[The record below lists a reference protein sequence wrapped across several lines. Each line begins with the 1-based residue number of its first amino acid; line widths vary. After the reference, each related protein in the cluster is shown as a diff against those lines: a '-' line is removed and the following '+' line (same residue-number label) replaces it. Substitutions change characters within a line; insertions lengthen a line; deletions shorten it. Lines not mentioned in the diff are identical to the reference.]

1 MLVSLG
7 TQRAWS
13 NSREVKTMTVAQ
25 AQAVP
30 RRSSRFMEF
39 LTTPWVDKTIAVIAV
54 IPISIELY
62 RRYTSD
68 NLSFPRAV
76 LGIQGFILIITM
88 VLRRTPVKVTPNP
101 WYWLLAFVATYGLLF
116 VNAFAWNGRP
126 IVPSIVTNGLAI
138 LSAAIFIY
146 ARLSLGRSIGMVPA
160 NRGIVSR
167 GAYKYVRH
175 PIYTGLLVAMIA
187 LVLRSYAPTTL
198 LAVSIIVLLFVIK
211 SVVEERFLRADP
223 EYAAY
228 LQRVRYRW
236 IPGVA

>member
-1 MLVSLG
+1 
-7 TQRAWS
+7 
-13 NSREVKTMTVAQ
+13 MTVAQ
-25 AQAVP
+25 AQAAP
-30 RRSSRFMEF
+30 RQSSRFMEF
-39 LTTPWVDKTIAVIAV
+39 LTTPWVDKTIAVLAV
-54 IPISIELY
+54 TPTSIELY

-88 VLRRTPVKVTPNP
+88 VLRRTPKKVTPNP
-101 WYWLLAFVATYGLLF
+101 WYWLLSFVATYGLIF

-126 IVPSIVTNGLAI
+126 IVPSIVTNSLAI

-146 ARLSLGRSIGMVPA
+146 ARLSLGRSIGIVPA
-160 NRGIVSR
+160 NRGIVTR

-175 PIYTGLLVAMIA
+175 PIYSGLLVAMIA
-187 LVLRSYAPTTL
+187 LLLRSYAPQTL
-198 LAVSIIVLLFVIK
+198 LAVLIIVVLFAIK
-211 SVVEERFLRADP
+211 SVVEERFLSADP
-223 EYAAY
+223 EYAAF

>member
-1 MLVSLG
+1 MLFSLS
-7 TQRAWS
+7 TQRTWL
-13 NSREVKTMTVAQ
+13 NSSEAKTMTVAP
-25 AQAVP
+25 ALAVP

-54 IPISIELY
+54 IPTSIELY

-76 LGIQGFILIITM
+76 LGIQGFIMIITM

-101 WYWLLAFVATYGLLF
+101 WYWLLAFVATYGILF
-116 VNAFAWNGRP
+116 VNAFAWTGRP

-160 NRGIVSR
+160 NRGIVTR
-167 GAYKYVRH
+167 GAYQYVRH
-175 PIYTGLLVAMIA
+175 PIYSGLFVAMIA

-198 LAVSIIVLLFVIK
+198 LAVSIIIVLFVIK
-211 SVVEERFLRADP
+211 SLVEERFLSADP
-223 EYAAY
+223 EYAAF

-236 IPGVA
+236 IPGVL

>member
-1 MLVSLG
+1 
-7 TQRAWS
+7 
-13 NSREVKTMTVAQ
+13 
-25 AQAVP
+25 
-30 RRSSRFMEF
+30 MEI
-39 LTTPWVDKTIAVIAV
+39 LTTPWVDKTIAISAV
-54 IPISIELY
+54 LPTSIELY

-101 WYWLLAFVATYGLLF
+101 WYWLLAFVATYGLIF

-146 ARLSLGRSIGMVPA
+146 ARLSLGRSIGIVPA
-160 NRGIVSR
+160 NRGIVTR

-175 PIYTGLLVAMIA
+175 PIYSGLFVAMIA
-187 LVLRSYAPTTL
+187 LVLRSYTPMTL
-198 LAVSIIVLLFVIK
+198 LAALSIVVLFMIK
-211 SVVEERFLRADP
+211 SVVEERFLIADP
-223 EYAAY
+223 EYAAF
-228 LQRVRYRW
+228 LQRVRRRW
-236 IPGVA
+236 IPGIA